1 MLNFTEEGKKRISS
15 FTVDAL
21 YERDFA
27 ASRTVNGDT
36 LKGMQLIS
44 VPCWFSSSSVKGT
57 GSKVRRMC
65 GHNDTADKTGKS
77 EPEHGQPKLKSY
89 CSS

>member
-1 MLNFTEEGKKRISS
+1 MSS

-27 ASRTVNGDT
+27 ASRTVKGDT
-36 LKGMQLIS
+36 LKGMQVIS
-44 VPCWFSSSSVKGT
+44 IPCWFSSSSVKGM
-57 GSKVRRMC
+57 GSKNLSMC
-65 GHNDTADKTGKS
+65 GHNDTADNTWKS
-77 EPEHGQPKLKSY
+77 EPDHGQLNSKTQ

>member
-1 MLNFTEEGKKRISS
+1 MSS

-27 ASRTVNGDT
+27 ASRTVKGDT
-36 LKGMQLIS
+36 LKGMQVIS
-44 VPCWFSSSSVKGT
+44 VPCWFSSSSLKGT
-57 GSKVRRMC
+57 GSKIRSMR
-65 GHNDTADKTGKS
+65 GHNDTADNTWKS
-77 EPEHGQPKLKSY
+77 EPDHSQLESKTQ